1 MKLNK
6 SILRV
11 MKENMGKYLG
21 MLYMLILSV
30 FLFVSLNLTAQNL
43 RYNKDEYVTKNVQ
56 EDLEF
61 YTLNKIDDI
70 SKIEDKFDL
79 KMDETLVKD
88 YKYNGKTLRLFTPN
102 DKVNITAVLEGS
114 MPKVGEI
121 ALDPQFAKANKLHIG
136 DNYKIGDY
144 SYKISGFIGIPN
156 YAYILEKEGD
166 IINNPKKFGIGIL
179 NEEDIKGATYLYS
192 VKYNDKNKN
201 IYNSS
206 KDLKS
211 YLSEEK
217 VAVTDWI
224 YAKNNLKISVLD
236 IEVMAISTYSI
247 ILPTIILLITVVL
260 ISIVLGRMIKN
271 DMAGIGTLY
280 ALGYRKKEIMMH
292 YLNYPIILSLT
303 GGLIGGIIGLIV
315 QKYIFDLFLT
325 FFPIPVEKLS
335 YSPMYFILGI
345 FLCVLFTVVGSY
357 ISINKILKASPVSLM
372 KNEFKTKKVN
382 IIERKINLKGFKF
395 KTKFAIREQLR
406 SIPRLAFLVIGV
418 SIATIFLM
426 YGFIAKCSMDYAINQ
441 DNNNIFSYNYEYI
454 LKQPTTDKAPKG
466 SEEISGIRFAIDT
479 TLKDKFELMGVSKN
493 SDMVSLKNKDGSKI
507 SIDDDKFIITSKM
520 AKEYKLD
527 VGDKL
532 SFINMMDDKKYSL
545 TITDIAKSNTGD
557 YVFTSLDNFNKMMG
571 LKKGE
576 HSAIISKSPIKIDKD
591 LLYMTNTPSN
601 MKDMLADYMDLM
613 ETFIYAIAVVA
624 FIIGIIIVYII
635 ASISID
641 ENKNNIALMKVFGYK
656 KKEINSMMLNG
667 SRIYVVIGYI
677 IGVPIGYFIID
688 LIFKIFAELD
698 IGLEAKITLPYILIG
713 FVIIALTFEISKA
726 ICSRKIEKI
735 ALSEALKTQ
744 KE

>member
-1 MKLNK
+1 DINKLKEIPIGDIADKLGIDTVKRGNKLWCNLRGEKTASCCINIDKNYFYDFGGQPEGGDGIKFVSKAEGISAKDSIYRLADMFGIEPENNIDNSFKPSFHISNSDYKEIGIEPNRAMLNVDINLERQSLAEVMELEKSCAKTMNELANDDKSAFLNILNFKSMPIVYNNAKTYYSCIERINEYVKEYNSPIDGFNSLEVLLYKDFTKNLEEKLNK
-6 SILRV
+6 QIDILYRAGIN
-11 MKENMGKYLG
+11 ERIG
-21 MLYMLILSV
+21 
-30 FLFVSLNLTAQNL
+30 
-43 RYNKDEYVTKNVQ
+43 
-56 EDLEF
+56 
-61 YTLNKIDDI
+61 
-70 SKIEDKFDL
+70 FD
-79 KMDETLVKD
+79 
-88 YKYNGKTLRLFTPN
+88 
-102 DKVNITAVLEGS
+102 
-114 MPKVGEI
+114 
-121 ALDPQFAKANKLHIG
+121 
-136 DNYKIGDY
+136 
-144 SYKISGFIGIPN
+144 
-156 YAYILEKEGD
+156 
-166 IINNPKKFGIGIL
+166 
-179 NEEDIKGATYLYS
+179 
-192 VKYNDKNKN
+192 
-201 IYNSS
+201 
-206 KDLKS
+206 
-211 YLSEEK
+211 LSEEK

-303 GGLIGGIIGLIV
+303 GGVVGGVIGIIA
-315 QKYIFDLFLT
+315 QKYIFDLFLE

-345 FLCVLFTVVGSY
+345 VLCVLFTVVGSY

-532 SFINMMDDKKYSL
+532 SFINMMDDKKYSV

-677 IGVPIGYFIID
+677 IGVPI
-688 LIFKIFAELD
+688 
-698 IGLEAKITLPYILIG
+698 
-713 FVIIALTFEISKA
+713 
-726 ICSRKIEKI
+726 
-735 ALSEALKTQ
+735 
-744 KE
+744 

>member
-1 MKLNK
+1 
-6 SILRV
+6 
-11 MKENMGKYLG
+11 MKENTGKYLG

-61 YTLNKIDDI
+61 YTLNKINDI

-79 KMDETLVKD
+79 KMDETLVKEYED
-88 YKYNGKTLRLFTPN
+88 NGKTLRLFTPN
-102 DKVNITAVLEGS
+102 EKVNITAVLEDS
-114 MPKVGEI
+114 MPRVGEI
-121 ALDPQFAKANKLHIG
+121 ALDPQFAKANKLSIG
-136 DNYKIGDY
+136 DNYNIGDS

-156 YAYILEKEGD
+156 YAYVLEKEGD
-166 IINNPKKFGIGIL
+166 IINNPKKFGIGIM
-179 NEEDIKGATYLYS
+179 NEKDLKNGTYLYS
-192 VKYNDKNKN
+192 VKYNENKDV
-201 IYNSS
+201 YNSS
-206 KDLKS
+206 KHLKT
-211 YLSEEK
+211 YLNK
-217 VAVTDWI
+217 NGVNIIDWI

-247 ILPTIILLITVVL
+247 VLPTVILLITVVL

-280 ALGYRKKEIMMH
+280 ALGYRKKEIMRH

-303 GGLIGGIIGLIV
+303 GGIVGGIFGLIV
-315 QKYIFDLFLT
+315 QKYIFDLFLK

-335 YSPMYFILGI
+335 YSPIYFILGI
-345 FLCVLFTVVGSY
+345 VLCVLFTVIGSY

-382 IIERKINLKGFKF
+382 IIERKINLKRFKF

-406 SIPRLAFLVIGV
+406 SIPRLAFLVMGV

-441 DNNNIFSYNYEYI
+441 DGNDVFSYNYEYI
-454 LKQPTTDKAPKG
+454 LKQPTTNKPPKG
-466 SEEISGIRFAIDT
+466 SEEISGTRFAIDS
-479 TLKDKFELMGVSKN
+479 TLNDKFELLGVSKN
-493 SDMVSLKNKDGSKI
+493 SNMVRLKDKDNNKI
-507 SIDDDKFIITSKM
+507 SINDDKFIITSKM
-520 AKEYKLD
+520 AKKYKLN

-532 SFINMMDDKKYSL
+532 SFINIIDDKEYYIK
-545 TITDIAKSNTGD
+545 ITDIAKSNAGD
-557 YVFTSLDNFNKMMG
+557 YVFTSIDNFNKMMG

-591 LLYMTNTPSN
+591 LLYMTNIPSN

-613 ETFIYAIAVVA
+613 EAFIYGIAVVA

-641 ENKNNIALMKVFGYK
+641 ENKSHIALMKVFGYK

-677 IGVPIGYFIID
+677 IGVPIGYFIIS
-688 LIFKIFAELD
+688 LIFKIFEELD
-698 IGLEAKITLPYILIG
+698 IGLEAKINLPYILIG
-713 FVIIALTFEISKA
+713 FVIIALTFEISKS